1 MTTAGTSS
9 TGSTATGTS
18 DLAVCGGTPVRS
30 SAFPPWPVVGPE
42 DEAAVLGVLRSG
54 RWFLGDRVAE
64 VERVFPEFHHAR
76 HGCAVS
82 SGTTALQVALEA
94 AGVGVGDEVI
104 VPAYTFV
111 ATAASVALVGAVP
124 VFVDVTPDT
133 YCIDVRA
140 AEAAVTER
148 TRAVIAV
155 HLAGHP
161 ADLDA
166 LTALCQSKGLRLL
179 EDAAQAH
186 CAEWKGRRVGAIG
199 DLGTFSFQ
207 ASKNLNAGEGG
218 FVVSD
223 DDTLADAAW
232 SIHNCGRSR
241 SGEWYEHPLIGGNY
255 RMTEF
260 QAALLLSQMR
270 NLEKFADLRSKNATL
285 LTTQLAGIQGIE
297 PLAVDDRVTRHAYHL
312 YVLRYDAAAFGGASR
327 DRFLEALA
335 AEGIPCAAGYRPLY
349 LEPAFQARF
358 QDYPLDSPAFG
369 GKPDYSAVNCPVTE
383 RICSEE
389 AIWLTQNLLLGTAED
404 MTQIS
409 EAIGKIQRSAHQ
421 LTA

>member
-1 MTTAGTSS
+1 MTTAV
-9 TGSTATGTS
+9 AQP
-18 DLAVCGGTPVRS
+18 LALRGGTPVRQ
-30 SAFPPWPVVGPE
+30 APFPSWPVFGPE
-42 DEAAVLGVLRSG
+42 DEVALLEVLHSG
-54 RWFLGDRVAE
+54 RWFLSDRVAE
-64 VERVFPEFHHAR
+64 VERAFPEFHQAR

-94 AGVGVGDEVI
+94 AGVGVGDEVVI
-104 VPAYTFV
+104 PSYTFV
-111 ATAASVALVGAVP
+111 ATAAAVALVGAVP

-133 YCIDVRA
+133 YCIDVTA
-140 AEAAVTER
+140 VEAAVTER

-155 HLAGHP
+155 HLAGQP
-161 ADLDA
+161 ADLDG
-166 LTALCQSKGLRLL
+166 LTILCKKHGLRLI

-223 DDTLADAAW
+223 DDALADAAW

-270 NLEKFADLRSKNATL
+270 NLEPQADLRSKNAAL
-285 LTTQLAGIQGIE
+285 LADHLSDIEGIE
-297 PLAVDDRVTRHAYHL
+297 PLLVDDRVTRHAYHL
-312 YVLRYDAAAFGGASR
+312 YVLRYDGAAFGGATR
-327 DRFLEALA
+327 DRFIEALC
-335 AEGIPCAAGYRPLY
+335 AEGVPGAAGYRPLY
-349 LEPAFQARF
+349 REPAFQERF
-358 QDYPLDSPAFG
+358 RDYPLDSPAFG
-369 GKPDYSAVNCPVTE
+369 GKPDYSQVDCPVTE
-383 RICSEE
+383 RICADE
-389 AIWLTQNLLLGTAED
+389 AVWLTQNLLLGSEQDIAHIAE
-404 MTQIS
+404 
-409 EAIGKIQRSAHQ
+409 AVRKIQQSSDQ
-421 LTA
+421 LAG